1 MELSPD
7 SRDQDIY
14 GHTPKTTLGANGLLM
29 IPMISDNI
37 RAIENGFILSFAVN
51 GEHYLVDWL
60 GTDDPDYS
68 DLLLNSPLLFG
79 ILIIWMGWVDNI
91 TLTADF
97 TVIIFSRY
105 HI

>member
-1 MELSPD
+1 MSLESEDRDFSPVLPSSNMDSILNKRDQVMELSPD

-51 GEHYLVDWL
+51 GEHYLVD
-60 GTDDPDYS
+60 
-68 DLLLNSPLLFG
+68 
-79 ILIIWMGWVDNI
+79 
-91 TLTADF
+91 
-97 TVIIFSRY
+97 
-105 HI
+105 